1 MALSASR
8 RDVGLGLAAALPL
21 AWSRS
26 ALALN
31 PMVDSGKKGKRGG
44 YDDYEE
50 PAAYL
55 SEPTAEFKE
64 AEKARAVF
72 RQKQAAYKK
81 KFDESLIAFKDAADD
96 ASRTKALNSM
106 EGLIMK
112 EGGLPSGLKLTD
124 LITFS
129 RRVKAKATQTGGWG
143 TPVEIE
149 YMNMI
154 RSIKKAENPNQ
165 EKADGFL

>member
-72 RQKQAAYKK
+72 RQKQAAYK
-81 KFDESLIAFKDAADD
+81 AFEANQQHD
-96 ASRTKALNSM
+96 S
-106 EGLIMK
+106 
-112 EGGLPSGLKLTD
+112 SGIQQANTLA
-124 LITFS
+124 LIT
-129 RRVKAKATQTGGWG
+129 A
-143 TPVEIE
+143 
-149 YMNMI
+149 N
-154 RSIKKAENPNQ
+154 
-165 EKADGFL
+165 LC